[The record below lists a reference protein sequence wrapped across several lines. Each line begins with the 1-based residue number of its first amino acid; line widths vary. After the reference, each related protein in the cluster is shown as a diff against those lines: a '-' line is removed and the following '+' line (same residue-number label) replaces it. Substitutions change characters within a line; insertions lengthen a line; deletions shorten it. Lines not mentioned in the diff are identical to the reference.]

1 VDLREISKFEALAAR
16 WWDTGG
22 QLGALHAINPLR
34 VAYIVGRCQLT
45 GQRVLDVGCGGG
57 ILAEALAA
65 RGARVTGIDMGEG
78 PLSAARQ
85 HLQGTGL
92 AVEYRRTTPEAL
104 AASEAG
110 GYDRVT
116 CMELLEHVPQP
127 DSVVAACGTLVKPGG
142 DVFFA
147 TINRNPKA
155 FLLAIAGAEY
165 LLGLLARG
173 THTYAGFVKPA
184 ELRRWARQAGLA
196 CRDITGMH
204 YNPITRRYK
213 LGGNTHVNYF
223 AHFRRN

>member
-1 VDLREISKFEALAAR
+1 VR
-16 WWDTGG
+16 WWDTDGE
-22 QLGALHAINPLR
+22 LGALHAINPLR
-34 VAYIVGRCQLT
+34 LAYINGRCRLA
-45 GQRVLDVGCGGG
+45 GRRVLDVGCGGG
-57 ILAEALAA
+57 ILSEALAG
-65 RGARVTGIDMGEG
+65 RGAKVTGIDMGEA
-78 PLSAARQ
+78 PLKAARL
-85 HLQGTGL
+85 HLQGTSL
-92 AVEYRRTTPEAL
+92 VVDYRWTSPEAL
-104 AASEAG
+104 ATSEAG
-110 GYDRVT
+110 LYDLVI

-127 DSVVAACGTLVKPGG
+127 SSVVKACGALVKPGG

-155 FLLAIAGAEY
+155 FLLAIVGAEY

-184 ELRRWARQAGLA
+184 ELRRWARRAGLI
-196 CRDITGMH
+196 CHNITGLH